1 MKEMKKDADI
11 LLALVSLGLGVPLEA
26 VDLRRLCGALP
37 EDQSDAGNPQKS
49 TGNPQKSADNQCD
62 GSCNQGL
69 CRDIDWNALLDFAV
83 EQGMASVAC
92 DGIQR
97 LSDAGL
103 KTSLDLSR
111 NEDIRYEWY
120 GQMLTEEGDA
130 AAYRKTLG
138 HLFRHFADGGAERV
152 MVMKGY
158 SMALYY
164 PEPMHRTFGDIDVY
178 ALGNDVTSAEKL
190 DALLAGSPGY
200 EQCDSETGR
209 HSHASFEDISVEN
222 HYHFTTAA
230 SGNHRD
236 EAAEEFLVSEAALH
250 SRAVT
255 VEWGRGAAAGK
266 SATIYVPSPDFNAVF
281 LMWHMANHFVL
292 ENVNLR
298 QMCDW
303 WMFLRAESSNV
314 DWPRVLSI
322 WESCGISRFA
332 GIVNGALITYLG
344 MDPAL
349 VPGGVVPGQMTDQQ
363 RFLNF
368 VLYAKPLKTK
378 GVEAVLKYWRRRWNI
393 RVAHNESWLSAL
405 WRSVRSHL

>member
-1 MKEMKKDADI
+1 MGMKKDADI
-11 LLALVSLGLGVPLEA
+11 LLALVSLGLGAPLEA

-49 TGNPQKSADNQCD
+49 ADNQCD
-62 GSCNQGL
+62 GSCDQGL

-103 KTSLDLSR
+103 ETSLDLPR

-138 HLFRHFADGGAERV
+138 HLFKHFADGGVERV

-178 ALGNDVTSAEKL
+178 ALGNDATAAERL

-230 SGNHRD
+230 SGHRCD

-250 SRAVT
+250 SGSVT

-266 SATIYVPSPDFNAVF
+266 SATIYVPSADFNAVF

-314 DWPRVLSI
+314 DWPRVLAI

-332 GIVNGALITYLG
+332 RIVNGALITYLG

-378 GVEAVLKYWRRRWNI
+378 GVEAVLKYWRRRWNT